1 MVAQLCQLHADH
13 GLQQGKVLPKWLV
26 ARNGKQAGGRR
37 SCRMSAGSRT
47 RFSTTKAR
55 CTAMMNTPPCKTRDP
70 TRRCR
75 PILSYLSSGCQKL
88 HVIADKHQLLILT
101 APKAL
106 AGAQCAEGACQ
117 GSAPKAAPAGE
128 SEFFLEKCFNDV
140 QKAVFF

>member
-55 CTAMMNTPPCKTRDP
+55 CTAMMNTPPCKTRDLHNP
-70 TRRCR
+70 LQGPDPALQT
-75 PILSYLSSGCQKL
+75 YL
-88 HVIADKHQLLILT
+88 ILLIFRV
-101 APKAL
+101 P
-106 AGAQCAEGACQ
+106 EVACN
-117 GSAPKAAPAGE
+117 S
-128 SEFFLEKCFNDV
+128 
-140 QKAVFF
+140 